1 MNIVTGVIAVFSV
14 IGALDRIIG
23 NRFGLGKE
31 FERGFEMLGALTFAM
46 LGMIVISPVIAS
58 WLQPALD
65 FLPVE
70 PSMVMGALF
79 ACDSGGAHLAA
90 QVARDPVMGYYN
102 GLIVASMMGCTVS
115 FTIPFALNVVDKQ
128 HHKEVLLGLLC
139 GIVTIPVGCAIS
151 GVILKM
157 PLTSLGLNLLP
168 LLIFSV
174 VIAFGLAKFPDACV
188 KIFGFLGNIIKIIIT
203 IGLVLAVI
211 KLLTGIEVLKGT
223 ASVED
228 GIIIIF
234 NAAVV
239 MTGAFPLIHILARI
253 LAKPLGALGKVLK
266 INGTSVTGLVSTLA
280 TSITTFD
287 MVKDMDK
294 KGVVINSAFAVSA
307 AFVFTDHL
315 AFTIAFQSGYLV
327 SMIVGKLISAVL
339 AVAVAGVVYN
349 KMYKGE

>member
-1 MNIVTGVIAVFSV
+1 M
-14 IGALDRIIG
+14 
-23 NRFGLGKE
+23 
-31 FERGFEMLGALTFAM
+31 
-46 LGMIVISPVIAS
+46 
-58 WLQPALD
+58 
-65 FLPVE
+65 
-70 PSMVMGALF
+70 
-79 ACDSGGAHLAA
+79 
-90 QVARDPVMGYYN
+90 
-102 GLIVASMMGCTVS
+102 
-115 FTIPFALNVVDKQ
+115 
-128 HHKEVLLGLLC
+128 
-139 GIVTIPVGCAIS
+139 
-151 GVILKM
+151 
-157 PLTSLGLNLLP
+157 
-168 LLIFSV
+168 
-174 VIAFGLAKFPDACV
+174 
-188 KIFGFLGNIIKIIIT
+188 
-203 IGLVLAVI
+203 
-211 KLLTGIEVLKGT
+211 LTGIEVLKGT

-239 MTGAFPLIHILARI
+239 MTGAFPLIHILSRI